1 MDKFSK
7 SNELNVTLSG
17 GTLNHPIH
25 PTVLLGSKTEG
36 FPVGQL
42 VDANA
47 VR

>member
-17 GTLNHPIH
+17 GKLTHPIR
-25 PTVLLGSKTEG
+25 PTVMLGPKEEG